1 MNLIRRDGSHG
12 SAYRPRSLDEQ
23 VGRMV
28 EDMFEDL
35 FSSTLMP
42 YSPMSRTDQDV
53 ITPRVNLRETDK
65 AYELEVDIPG
75 VEKDDVRISIENRR
89 VTIEAEEKMEATSPQ
104 GEGQAQSGQSG
115 QSGQSAQSGQS
126 GRQGQQSGMERYYR
140 RYAVSFMLPAEVDDT
155 SAQARLEKGV
165 LRLTL
170 PKKQAAQ
177 AKKLTVQ

>member
-12 SAYRPRSLDEQ
+12 STYRPRSLDEQ
-23 VGRMV
+23 VGRIV
-28 EDMFEDL
+28 EDMFENL

-42 YSPMSRTDQDV
+42 YSPVSRTEQDV

-75 VEKDDVRISIENRR
+75 VEKDDVRISIENKR
-89 VTIEAEEKMEATSPQ
+89 VTIEAEEKRDVTPQ
-104 GEGQAQSGQSG
+104 QAEGQAQSA
-115 QSGQSAQSGQS
+115 QSAQSGQP
-126 GRQGQQSGMERYYR
+126 GWQGQQSRMERYYR

-155 SAQARLEKGV
+155 SAQARLDNGV

-177 AKKLTVQ
+177 AKRLTVQ

>member
-1 MNLIRRDGSHG
+1 MNLIRRDGSQG
-12 SAYRPRSLDEQ
+12 SAYRPRSLDDQ

-28 EDMFEDL
+28 EDMFDDL

-42 YSPMSRTDQDV
+42 YSPVSRTSQDV

-65 AYELEVDIPG
+65 AYELEADIPG
-75 VEKDDVRISIENRR
+75 VEKDDIRISIENRR

-104 GEGQAQSGQSG
+104 GQGQAQSAQP
-115 QSGQSAQSGQS
+115 AQSGQS
-126 GRQGQQSGMERYYR
+126 GRQGQQSRMERYYR

-155 SAQARLEKGV
+155 SAQARLENGV
-165 LRLTL
+165 LQLTL

-177 AKKLTVQ
+177 AKRLTVQ

>member
-12 SAYRPRSLDEQ
+12 SASRPRSLDEQ

-35 FSSTLMP
+35 FSYTLMP
-42 YSPMSRTDQDV
+42 YSHVSRTDQDV

-65 AYELEVDIPG
+65 AYELEADIPG

-89 VTIEAEEKMEATSPQ
+89 VTIEAEEKMVAMSPQ
-104 GEGQAQSGQSG
+104 GESKAKL
-115 QSGQSAQSGQS
+115 GQSAQSRQS
-126 GRQGQQSGMERYYR
+126 EWQGQQSRTERYYR
-140 RYAVSFMLPAEVDDT
+140 RYAVSFMLPVEVDDA
-155 SAQARLEKGV
+155 SAQARLENGV

-170 PKKQAAQ
+170 PKKQPAQ
-177 AKKLTVQ
+177 AKRLTV

>member
-1 MNLIRRDGSHG
+1 MNLIRRDGSQG
-12 SAYRPRSLDEQ
+12 SAYRPRSLDDQ
-23 VGRMV
+23 VGRIV

-42 YSPMSRTDQDV
+42 YSSVSRTDQDV

-65 AYELEVDIPG
+65 TYELEVDIPG
-75 VEKDDVRISIENRR
+75 IEKDDVRISIENRR

-115 QSGQSAQSGQS
+115 QPAQSGQS
-126 GRQGQQSGMERYYR
+126 GRQGQQSRMERYYR

>member
-1 MNLIRRDGSHG
+1 MNLIRRDGSRG
-12 SAYRPRSLDEQ
+12 SQGLQGSVYRPRSLDEQ

-42 YSPMSRTDQDV
+42 YSPVSRTDQDV
-53 ITPRVNLRETDK
+53 ITPRVDLRETDQ
-65 AYELEVDIPG
+65 AYELEADIPG
-75 VEKDDVRISIENRR
+75 IEKDDVRISIENKR
-89 VTIEAEEKMEATSPQ
+89 VTIEAEEKRDVTPQ
-104 GEGQAQSGQSG
+104 QAQSQA
-115 QSGQSAQSGQS
+115 QSAQSGQS
-126 GRQGQQSGMERYYR
+126 GRQGQQSRMERYYR

-155 SAQARLEKGV
+155 SAQAKLENGV

>member
-12 SAYRPRSLDEQ
+12 SAYRPKSLDEQ

-42 YSPMSRTDQDV
+42 YSPVSRTDQDV

-65 AYELEVDIPG
+65 AYELEADIPG
-75 VEKDDVRISIENRR
+75 VEKDDVRISIENKR
-89 VTIEAEEKMEATSPQ
+89 VTIEAEEKRDVTPQ
-104 GEGQAQSGQSG
+104 QAEGQAQPAE
-115 QSGQSAQSGQS
+115 SAQSGQP
-126 GRQGQQSGMERYYR
+126 GQQRQQSRMERYYR
-140 RYAVSFMLPAEVDDT
+140 RYAASFMLPTEVDDT
-155 SAQARLEKGV
+155 SAQARLENGV

-177 AKKLTVQ
+177 AKRLTVQ